1 MSNRSCCC
9 VQVNREARV
18 DCALAE
24 LYSKSVVTDKI
35 LQEQKH
41 AEVLTKLYTRMNEV
55 SFTSIAHL
63 FTCMQA
69 SLTTQHRQSCFLVF
83 VLSSSPCIAELYG
96 TVTELNLQSLS
107 AACGPPSSPPQ
118 DPVMLPMLLPWNPV

>member
-1 MSNRSCCC
+1 MSNWSCCC

-24 LYSKSVVTDKI
+24 LYSRSVVTDRI

-55 SFTSIAHL
+55 SFTLIAHSL
-63 FTCMQA
+63 CTCI
-69 SLTTQHRQSCFLVF
+69 LTTQC
-83 VLSSSPCIAELYG
+83 
-96 TVTELNLQSLS
+96 
-107 AACGPPSSPPQ
+107 
-118 DPVMLPMLLPWNPV
+118 